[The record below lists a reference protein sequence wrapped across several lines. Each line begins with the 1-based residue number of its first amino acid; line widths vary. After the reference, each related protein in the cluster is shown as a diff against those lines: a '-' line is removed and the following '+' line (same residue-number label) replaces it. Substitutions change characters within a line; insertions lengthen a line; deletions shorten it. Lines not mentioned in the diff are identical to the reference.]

1 MTKPAP
7 STDEAAAPELAVVPG
22 PDRKIDLDAARRAR
36 REKQGPRPSVVFFGQ
51 TFPLPYG
58 LPAKVIDLIGDVND
72 GDFTASTQAMKILV
86 GGDVYDELAKKAED
100 EGDMLELEDVVE
112 LLQQALEIYEVTLP
126 ESGAS
131 GSSS

>member
-1 MTKPAP
+1 MTEPAA
-7 STDEAAAPELAVVPG
+7 DEATAAPLAAVPG

-36 REKQGPRPSVVFFGQ
+36 REKQGPRPEVVFFGE

-86 GGDVYDELAKKAED
+86 GGDVYDRLAKKAED

-112 LLQQALEIYEVTLP
+112 LLEKALEIYEVTLP
-126 ESGAS
+126 ESEAS